1 MERENKMY
9 GVRKLFSLICPYNFI
24 KLMENNNRIL
34 LAEDEPRLGQI
45 VQEELTKQ
53 GYTTDV
59 AYDGL
64 VAEKLFQQHNYSLV
78 LLDVQLPYKNG
89 LALCKEFREMK
100 KNIPIIMLTS
110 LGENQDKMDAF
121 NYGADDYIVKP
132 FHFNELF
139 ARIKVFLKRSDSSFE
154 GAEKLVIGDLEIDLL
169 DKTVLKADQSINL
182 TAKEF
187 ALLALLARAKG
198 KIISKAEILEKVWG
212 LSFDTGTNTIEVY
225 ISFLRNKIDKPF
237 DTKLIHTKPGFGYYL
252 KEL

>member
-1 MERENKMY
+1 
-9 GVRKLFSLICPYNFI
+9 
-24 KLMENNNRIL
+24 MENSNRIL

-45 VQEELTKQ
+45 VQEELIKE

-64 VAEKLFQQHNYSLV
+64 IAEKLFQQHNYSLV

-89 LALCKEFREMK
+89 LALCKEFRTIK

-110 LGENQDKMDAF
+110 LGEIQDKMDAF
-121 NYGADDYIVKP
+121 DLGADDYIVKP

-139 ARIKVFLKRSDSSFE
+139 ARIKVFLKRSDLTTD
-154 GAEKLVIGDLEIDLL
+154 GAEKIIVGDLEIDLI
-169 DKTVLKADQSINL
+169 DKTVIKANKSISL

-187 ALLALLARAKG
+187 ALLALLAKAKG
-198 KIISKAEILEKVWG
+198 KIISKTEILEKVWG

-225 ISFLRNKIDKPF
+225 ISFLRNKIDKHF
-237 DTKLIHTKPGFGYYL
+237 DLKLIHTKPGFGYYL